1 MLVEAK
7 FICAD
12 VVGPLK
18 SGPYEIA
25 EGSSVSDLIK
35 TCLARSPGRRYE
47 NVKDML
53 IYLRNG
59 KQAQPDTKLS
69 EGDTVHILLKVFGG

>member
-1 MLVEAK
+1 M
-7 FICAD
+7 
-12 VVGPLK
+12 GPLR

-25 EGSSVSDLIK
+25 EDSSISDLLK
-35 TCLARSPGRRYE
+35 VSLDQSPGRRYE
-47 NVKDML
+47 DVKDML

-59 KQAQPDTKLS
+59 KQAQPDTKLA